1 MTPQELTPYL
11 SRLIDAKLHVSLMLW
26 GPPGIGKSSIVAEIA
41 KKNGLDLVDLRLSQL
56 APTDLRGLPV
66 VEDGVSRWFP
76 PEFLPVDGQGVLF
89 LDEINMAPP
98 AIQGIAQQL
107 ILDRKVGSYRVPE
120 NWFVWAAGNRKAD
133 RAAVFEMP
141 SALANRF
148 IHLDLSVDLE
158 SFKAWGLRKGLSEK
172 ILAFLAFRPSLLHSM
187 DAHHAAWP
195 SPRSWSM
202 ADSLIKLNLSIEPA
216 VGPGPSEEFNAF
228 CSIYENLPDL
238 ESILDG
244 TGKAKFPIEPSARYA
259 TVLGLLVRADS
270 AERGVNALQWLI
282 AKAGAEWVQFYAS
295 DLFRVLRERGQFGD
309 LVQLI
314 SGNSKLKEFSRDMRD
329 LAFSI

>member
-1 MTPQELTPYL
+1 VPLL
-11 SRLIDAKLHVSLMLW
+11 RVS
-26 GPPGIGKSSIVAEIA
+26 E
-41 KKNGLDLVDLRLSQL
+41 
-56 APTDLRGLPV
+56 
-66 VEDGVSRWFP
+66 E
-76 PEFLPVDGQGVLF
+76 
-89 LDEINMAPP
+89 
-98 AIQGIAQQL
+98 
-107 ILDRKVGSYRVPE
+107 
-120 NWFVWAAGNRKAD
+120 
-133 RAAVFEMP
+133 
-141 SALANRF
+141 
-148 IHLDLSVDLE
+148 
-158 SFKAWGLRKGLSEK
+158 WGLRKGLSEK
-172 ILAFLAFRPSLLHSM
+172 ILAFLAFRPTLLHSM

-244 TGKAKFPIEPSARYA
+244 IGKAKFPIEPSARYA

-314 SGNSKLKEFSRDMRD
+314 SGNSKLKEFSQDMRD